1 MSVRACRRIIVAAAA
16 VLMIPACATG
26 QPVHNVTQTSIVTNK
41 PNTTTED
48 VRQAIVRAGTGLG
61 WQMKAEGPGR
71 MTGRL
76 ALRTHVAVVDI
87 TYDSKSYSIR
97 YKDSANLDY
106 NGSTI
111 HRNYNSWVQNLDR
124 AIQAQLTAI

>member
-16 VLMIPACATG
+16 VLMIAACATG

>member
-1 MSVRACRRIIVAAAA
+1 MSVRACRRIVIAAAA
-16 VLMIPACATG
+16 VLIAACATG
-26 QPVHNVTQTSIVTNK
+26 QPVHNVSQASIVTNK
-41 PNTTTED
+41 PNTTNED
-48 VRQAIVRAGTGLG
+48 VRQAIVRAGTGLS

-71 MTGRL
+71 ITGRL

-97 YKDSANLDY
+97 YKDSVGLDY